1 MTTMSFP
8 TPEQMQHYVATARRR
23 DRERQSR
30 LKDRRQRALAVA
42 RKASVLLKSEF
53 GVSRVVLFGSVLSD
67 STFHETSD
75 LDLAVWGLAEAD
87 YLKALGRL
95 LNLSEFP
102 VDLVMAET
110 ASDYIQDAIAQGLLL

>member
-1 MTTMSFP
+1 
-8 TPEQMQHYVATARRR
+8 MQHYVATARRR
-23 DRERQSR
+23 DQERQAR

-42 RKASVLLKSEF
+42 RKASDLLKSEF

-75 LDLAVWGLAEAD
+75 LDLAVWDLAEAN
-87 YLKALGRL
+87 YLKALGKL

-102 VDLVMAET
+102 IDLVMAEN
-110 ASDYIQDAIAQGLLL
+110 ANDYVQDAIAQGFPL